1 MPDENE
7 SEKRGPQSCFC
18 GEEKLG
24 KEGNMG
30 IAINVKD
37 RVVMITGGARGI
49 GLAIAGGFLEHGA
62 CVHQVD
68 LDPVGQQLEEISRM
82 GSLYAHRGDVAD
94 PKSIQGC
101 VEEIVQT
108 SGKIDVLVNCAG
120 VGYKDLVENL
130 DVASWQR
137 VMDVNVTGTM
147 LAARAVVPIMKENRW
162 GRIINMSS
170 MQALMGTP
178 QYSAYTASKAAVIGL
193 TRVWAMELVSYD
205 ITVNDLCP
213 SFVRTPMMEKS
224 VETLR
229 QKERLSVD
237 EAKERFVSQVP
248 QRRFLE
254 PDEIAFAALFL
265 SSPLAQG
272 ITGSSICIAAG
283 CVLY

>member
-1 MPDENE
+1 
-7 SEKRGPQSCFC
+7 
-18 GEEKLG
+18 
-24 KEGNMG
+24 MG

-68 LDPVGQQLEEISRM
+68 LDPVGQQLEEISQR
-82 GSLYAHRGDVAD
+82 GVLYAHRGDVAD

-120 VGYKDLVENL
+120 VIYKDLVENL

-147 LAARAVVPIMKENRW
+147 LAARAVVPVMKENRW
-162 GRIINMSS
+162 GRIINISS

-193 TRVWAMELVSYD
+193 TRVWAMELVSYN

-213 SFVRTPMMEKS
+213 SFVRRTHLLEGAVEKLGQA
-224 VETLR
+224 EG
-229 QKERLSVD
+229 LSR
-237 EAKERFVSQVP
+237 EEIEERFVGLVP
-248 QRRFLE
+248 QRRLLE
-254 PDEIAFAALFL
+254 PEEIAFAVLFL

-272 ITGSSICIAAG
+272 ITGSSIAIAAG